1 MEIERVEDLDILQG
15 KIDDIF
21 IKQAA
26 NNNIDSNYQ
35 HFAYAVKNDKGEI
48 LGGIHGY
55 RLFKEVYVGELS
67 LDEKVRGQGIGRK
80 LLGIVEKEICNDATD
95 FIVLTTN
102 AFQKAIEFYKKCGF
116 EIEFV
121 RKNKDPRFD
130 KYSMIKKLRW
140 LL

>member
-1 MEIERVEDLDILQG
+1 MEIERVEDLSILQG

-26 NNNIDSNYQ
+26 DNNIDSNYQ
-35 HFAYAVKNDKGEI
+35 RFAYAVKNDRGEI

-55 RLFKEVYVGELS
+55 RLFKEVYVRELS
-67 LDEKVRGQGIGRK
+67 LDEKVRGQGIGKK

-130 KYSMIKKLRW
+130 KYSMIKKLR
-140 LL
+140 